1 MSWKLAFS
9 TLACPD
15 WSLERAIEEARRW
28 GYEGLELRLIDGQL
42 IEPNLSSSDRESIGR
57 VLRESDLGL
66 VAADSSIRLVTDQLD
81 VEVETEL
88 VSFLELAAGWSA
100 PLVRVFGGNPPDGI
114 SNEDVVAKAVR
125 ILEQTA
131 LVAGR
136 LGVKIGLETHDAFSA
151 ASTVARVMDRVPSP
165 EVGVIWDVLHTHRMG
180 ETPQQ
185 VWDLVG
191 PRILSVHVK
200 DARQASDGEGWQLV
214 LLGSGEVPVRACLDV
229 LRRGGY
235 EGWLV
240 SEWEKRWHPEIE
252 DPDVALP
259 HEIAV
264 LREWLADIC

>member
-1 MSWKLAFS
+1 MTWKLAFS

-42 IEPNLSSSDRESIGR
+42 IEPDLSSSDRESIGR
-57 VLRESDLGL
+57 VLRASDLGL
-66 VAADSSIRLVTDQLD
+66 VAADSSIRLVTDKLD

-131 LVAGR
+131 LVADR

-180 ETPQQ
+180 ETP
-185 VWDLVG
+185 
-191 PRILSVHVK
+191 
-200 DARQASDGEGWQLV
+200 
-214 LLGSGEVPVRACLDV
+214 
-229 LRRGGY
+229 
-235 EGWLV
+235 
-240 SEWEKRWHPEIE
+240 
-252 DPDVALP
+252 
-259 HEIAV
+259 
-264 LREWLADIC
+264 